1 MAQFHNYLEVCV
13 AIGLHANSEY
23 PMTGPSLEQ
32 LYDLPLRKTE
42 LLIRKLVRADV
53 IQSVRGHY
61 GGYYISSPENLSLA
75 KIYDV
80 FMLNSAATKTI
91 FKRLSAPISEM
102 IDTHNKDYRSVLENI
117 YLGQILSSYNKDE
130 LPKRE
135 LSNLVYYI

>member
-53 IQSVRGHY
+53 IPVMGAMSREFMGALW
-61 GGYYISSPENLSLA
+61 GLLYI
-75 KIYDV
+75 
-80 FMLNSAATKTI
+80 
-91 FKRLSAPISEM
+91 
-102 IDTHNKDYRSVLENI
+102 
-117 YLGQILSSYNKDE
+117 
-130 LPKRE
+130 
-135 LSNLVYYI
+135 